1 MDAKKLGFGLMRL
14 PVLDPKDAGTIDL
27 EQVKQMTDL
36 FMERGFTYF
45 DTAWMYQN
53 FKSEECVKE
62 ILTERYP
69 RESYTLATK
78 MHCGFFHTPEEREAI
93 FRKQLEKTGA
103 EYFDYYL
110 LHGLDAEMYEKHER
124 LNSFA
129 WLQEKKDLGL
139 VRHIGFSFHDTA
151 EMLDK
156 VLREHP
162 ETEFVQ
168 LQLNYLDWED
178 EWIQS
183 RACYETARQHDT
195 PIVVMECNKGGT
207 LATLPEKA
215 AALLREADPQ
225 ATPVSWAMRFCAG
238 LPGVF
243 MVLSGMSSL
252 SQMEENTAFMQDF
265 KPLTEE
271 ENELLQKVAVLIRSG
286 KTVPCT
292 GCNYCGPGC
301 PMNIPIPKYFSLYN
315 NEKMEIEG
323 KSWTPNRGL
332 YAKVAETFGK
342 ASDCIGC
349 GQCEVI
355 CPQHIPVIENLK
367 AVAACLE

>member
-1 MDAKKLGFGLMRL
+1 MEAKKLGFGLMRL

-45 DTAWMYQN
+45 DTAWMYQH

-62 ILTERYP
+62 ILTKRYP
-69 RESYTLATK
+69 RDSYTLATK
-78 MHCGFFHTPEEREAI
+78 MHCGFFHTPEGREEI
-93 FRKQLEKTGA
+93 FKKQLEKTGA

-151 EMLDK
+151 EMLEK
-156 VLREHP
+156 ILREHP
-162 ETEFVQ
+162 EMEFVQ

-183 RACYETARQHDT
+183 RACYETARKHDM

-215 AALLREADPQ
+215 AALLKEADPQ

-252 SQMEENTAFMQDF
+252 AQMEENTAFMQDF
-265 KPLTEE
+265 QPLTEE
-271 ENELLQKVAVLIRSG
+271 ENGLLQKAAALIRSG

-301 PMNIPIPKYFSLYN
+301 PMNIPISKYFSLYN

-332 YAKVAETFGK
+332 YAKLAESFGK